1 MGNVYSITLC
11 DRDLHHVPDDIYKH
25 HKHVA
30 KLLLRRN
37 NIQEI
42 PPEIKVLTNLVELS
56 LRDNLLTTVPIEI
69 TNLRLL
75 QKLSLAS
82 NRLQEPPE
90 PIAAFS
96 QLTWLSLASN
106 TLTTLPDSFAQ
117 LQKLTSLDLQRNR
130 FVNIPDCI
138 FAMRSLT
145 ILLLQKNRITTI
157 SSKIGYC
164 TQLVSLNLSYNR
176 IQQLPVEMKECRNLQ
191 HLLLSVNS
199 IQALPSVLCESWIN
213 LLNLDLHTN
222 DLKALPAQ
230 LGGLKTLRRL
240 NVAINKIEE
249 IPPSIGQLQLLEWL
263 NLNDNKLVTLPSTM
277 DQMQKL
283 VKMGI
288 VQNKLQTLPEAL
300 ARLNVLYKLDCRR
313 NEIEYLPSAFK
324 DMQGIHSLLLEENP
338 LSYRYGVSNYTR
350 QPPTL
355 LELAARAVLD
365 RYNPQ
370 DADSSIVSSSSA
382 IISPGSSPLESPSVT
397 SNSGMTE
404 HAGTGISNLIPTMAD
419 LGLTKA
425 STLPPPVGSQ
435 CYGPPQ
441 KSRYSFFSR
450 ACATVHPLQSSK
462 LSRAATVATPHISD
476 SSSSSSSSTSP
487 SSTSL
492 VTSLTSSSLTPGSLT
507 VGNNTN
513 NNGRPR
519 KYKSSPR
526 GLKPPS
532 IFSRSRG
539 HNDKARIQ
547 SQPQPNSAASSLVT
561 SSLTPNGGARAK
573 TLTRIER
580 LLDPEVSL
588 LPLPLID
595 LLSLPTTTC
604 DYCNRRMCTSGWV
617 DFLEP
622 AKLGSSRTIIPVR
635 HRMCS
640 LTCVRRQHRD
650 SFGGELTDLFESTD
664 FHIGSNGEMIGSRPI
679 VPGELDEYLIE
690 AVQEAAEAAGISIT
704 HLLQQHQAQQQ
715 GEGQGVGMEE
725 TQSTQDQ
732 PINGVLP
739 PMPGAIPGV
748 PGTTGSV
755 ASSMLRQTTARLR
768 RSRSRPTTPIEIQV
782 DAQGQLRRVV
792 YRQQRSTSH
801 RRRLLE
807 TFRSLSQVG
816 QANGLGGNGV
826 GGGLGG
832 LGVLT
837 AAGIGNQ
844 IAHNAFGI
852 AGANGGGN
860 GGGGGDGNNNGGGD
874 ATRGEH
880 HALLKHLNM
889 AEEQHNSNNSGTGDS
904 TVNNNGS
911 KSNKKYTSPFSQ
923 FNISSTDVL
932 DTIEKARCP
941 DCNKNVRYFCNRCLK
956 LVNCTPGAIPQLK
969 LPIKLD
975 VIKHEQERD
984 GKSTALHAK
993 ILAPDDVE
1001 VYAWKD
1007 MPKYENVD
1015 RLLLL
1020 FPSPGAKQLS
1030 EIDPASFDKL
1040 VVIDGTWEQA
1050 NKMSKSD
1057 SPLLRMKRVTIAPHE
1072 TLFWRHQRKASD
1084 HLATIEAI
1092 YFFLREYHE
1101 TYLTAVPPTSLSSTT
1116 APAGTAALSTSQG
1129 EPCNDTTT
1137 NHNNNNTT
1145 TGQTES
1151 TTISTV
1157 PPSTLQQHQ
1166 QSPESSSSSSIS
1178 TSKVITPHKE
1188 WIDSHQLGPYTNQFD
1203 DMLWFYKY
1211 FYELIQK
1218 TYRERTD
1225 GREFTLKHTKGYI
1238 QYDPEDERQQ

>member
-75 QKLSLAS
+75 QKLSLAN

-90 PIAAFS
+90 AIAAFS

-130 FVNIPDCI
+130 FVTIPDCV
-138 FAMRSLT
+138 FALRSLN

-157 SSKIGYC
+157 SPKISYC
-164 TQLVSLNLSYNR
+164 TSLVSLNLSYNR
-176 IQQLPVEMKECRNLQ
+176 IQHLPVEMKECRNLQ

-199 IQALPSVLCESWIN
+199 IQALPSVLCESWIS

-222 DLKALPAQ
+222 DLKTLPDK
-230 LGGLKTLRRL
+230 LGSLKTLRRL

-263 NLNDNKLVTLPSTM
+263 NLNDNKLITLPSSM

-300 ARLNVLYKLDCRR
+300 ARLSVLYKLDCRR

-338 LSYRYGVSNYTR
+338 LSFRYGVSNYSR

-370 DADSSIVSSSSA
+370 DADASTASCTSS
-382 IISPGSSPLESPSVT
+382 SPGSLSSTSPSLA
-397 SNSGMTE
+397 SNGAMTDHSGI
-404 HAGTGISNLIPTMAD
+404 GISNLIPTMAD

-425 STLPPPVGSQ
+425 STLPPPTGSHL
-435 CYGPPQ
+435 PAIPQ
-441 KSRYSFFSR
+441 KSRYNFFSR

-462 LSRAATVATPHISD
+462 LSRAASVSIPQTSD
-476 SSSSSSSSTSP
+476 SSASSSSSTSP

-492 VTSLTSSSLTPGSLT
+492 VSSLTSSTLTPGSLS
-507 VGNNTN
+507 GENN

-519 KYKSSPR
+519 RHKSSPR

-532 IFSRSRG
+532 IFSRTRN

-547 SQPQPNSAASSLVT
+547 GLSQSCSPSANSPVT
-561 SSLTPNGGARAK
+561 SSATLNNGGR
-573 TLTRIER
+573 TIRSLTKIER
-580 LLDPEVSL
+580 LLDPDVSL

-595 LLSLPTTTC
+595 ILSLPTTSC

-622 AKLGSSRTIIPVR
+622 AKLGNSRMIIPVR

-640 LTCVRRQHRD
+640 LQCVRRQHRD

-664 FHIGSNGEMIGSRPI
+664 FHIGPNGEMIGSRPI

-704 HLLQQHQAQQQ
+704 HLLEQHQAQQQ
-715 GEGQGVGMEE
+715 ALAQSQHQQQHQDGEQGAVVEGGQD
-725 TQSTQDQ
+725 SQDNQ
-732 PINGVLP
+732 AITDGLL

-748 PGTTGSV
+748 PGSISIQALNQMNLENDNQQQTTVTSAS

-768 RSRSRPTTPIEIQV
+768 RSLSRPTTPIEIQV

-816 QANGLGGNGV
+816 QANGLGGTGV
-826 GGGLGG
+826 GGGMGG
-832 LGVLT
+832 LGVLA
-837 AAGIGNQ
+837 AAGLVH
-844 IAHNAFGI
+844 HNAGPTGNGGGNNGGGNN
-852 AGANGGGN
+852 AGGGN
-860 GGGGGDGNNNGGGD
+860 GGGDGG
-874 ATRGEH
+874 ATRGG
-880 HALLKHLNM
+880 
-889 AEEQHNSNNSGTGDS
+889 NSNRAAGEV
-904 TVNNNGS
+904 VNV
-911 KSNKKYTSPFSQ
+911 TTFA
-923 FNISSTDVL
+923 VEL
-932 DTIEKARCP
+932 
-941 DCNKNVRYFCNRCLK
+941 
-956 LVNCTPGAIPQLK
+956 
-969 LPIKLD
+969 
-975 VIKHEQERD
+975 ER
-984 GKSTALHAK
+984 
-993 ILAPDDVE
+993 
-1001 VYAWKD
+1001 
-1007 MPKYENVD
+1007 
-1015 RLLLL
+1015 
-1020 FPSPGAKQLS
+1020 F
-1030 EIDPASFDKL
+1030 
-1040 VVIDGTWEQA
+1040 
-1050 NKMSKSD
+1050 
-1057 SPLLRMKRVTIAPHE
+1057 
-1072 TLFWRHQRKASD
+1072 
-1084 HLATIEAI
+1084 
-1092 YFFLREYHE
+1092 
-1101 TYLTAVPPTSLSSTT
+1101 
-1116 APAGTAALSTSQG
+1116 
-1129 EPCNDTTT
+1129 
-1137 NHNNNNTT
+1137 
-1145 TGQTES
+1145 
-1151 TTISTV
+1151 
-1157 PPSTLQQHQ
+1157 
-1166 QSPESSSSSSIS
+1166 
-1178 TSKVITPHKE
+1178 
-1188 WIDSHQLGPYTNQFD
+1188 
-1203 DMLWFYKY
+1203 
-1211 FYELIQK
+1211 
-1218 TYRERTD
+1218 
-1225 GREFTLKHTKGYI
+1225 
-1238 QYDPEDERQQ
+1238 

>member
-90 PIAAFS
+90 SIAAFS

-106 TLTTLPDSFAQ
+106 TLTTLPESFAQ

-130 FVNIPDCI
+130 FVTIPDCV

-157 SSKIGYC
+157 SPKIGYC

-176 IQQLPVEMKECRNLQ
+176 IQHLPVEMKECRNLQ

-222 DLKALPAQ
+222 DLKTLPAQ

-249 IPPSIGQLQLLEWL
+249 IPPSIGQLLLLEWL

-300 ARLNVLYKLDCRR
+300 ARLTLLYKLDCRR

-338 LSYRYGVSNYTR
+338 LSYRYGVSNYSR

-370 DADSSIVSSSSA
+370 DTDFSTTSGYSA
-382 IISPGSSPLESPSVT
+382 TSSPGSSSSPSPSIT
-397 SNSGMTE
+397 SSGATAD
-404 HAGTGISNLIPTMAD
+404 HAGIGISSLIPTMMD

-425 STLPPPVGSQ
+425 STLPPPAGSHA
-435 CYGPPQ
+435 PTTPQ
-441 KSRYSFFSR
+441 KSRYNFFSR
-450 ACATVHPLQSSK
+450 ACATVHPLHSSK
-462 LSRAATVATPHISD
+462 LSRATAVTSHHSGD

-492 VTSLTSSSLTPGSLT
+492 VSSLTGSSLTPGSLS
-507 VGNNTN
+507 VENNSTN
-513 NNGRPR
+513 NNGRLR
-519 KYKSSPR
+519 RLKSSPR

-532 IFSRSRG
+532 IFSRSRT
-539 HNDKARIQ
+539 HNEKTRIQ
-547 SQPQPNSAASSLVT
+547 GLSRSNSVAGSSVASSV
-561 SSLTPNGGARAK
+561 ARAR
-573 TLTRIER
+573 TLTKIER

-595 LLSLPTTTC
+595 LLSLPTTSC
-604 DYCNRRMCTSGWV
+604 DYCGRRMCTSGWV

-622 AKLGSSRTIIPVR
+622 AKLGNSRMIIPVR

-640 LTCVRRQHRD
+640 LKCVRRQHRD

-664 FHIGSNGEMIGSRPI
+664 FHVGPNGEMIGSRPI
-679 VPGELDEYLIE
+679 VPGELDEYMIE

-704 HLLQQHQAQQQ
+704 HLLEQHQVQQQALAQAQQQ
-715 GEGQGVGMEE
+715 RGGQIAVSEE
-725 TQSTQDQ
+725 AQGTQDQ
-732 PINGVLP
+732 PVEGMLP

-748 PGTTGSV
+748 HGSISIQALNQMNLDNDSQHQQAPTGSR

-768 RSRSRPTTPIEIQV
+768 RSLSQSTTPIEIQV

-816 QANGLGGNGV
+816 QANGLGGAGG

-832 LGVLT
+832 IGVLA
-837 AAGIGNQ
+837 AAGLGNHT
-844 IAHNAFGI
+844 ANNAFGT
-852 AGANGGGN
+852 AAANGGGGN
-860 GGGGGDGNNNGGGD
+860 NVGGGGDAGG
-874 ATRGEH
+874 ATRGG
-880 HALLKHLNM
+880 
-889 AEEQHNSNNSGTGDS
+889 NSNRAAGE
-904 TVNNNGS
+904 VM
-911 KSNKKYTSPFSQ
+911 
-923 FNISSTDVL
+923 
-932 DTIEKARCP
+932 
-941 DCNKNVRYFCNRCLK
+941 NVTTFAVEL
-956 LVNCTPGAIPQLK
+956 
-969 LPIKLD
+969 
-975 VIKHEQERD
+975 ER
-984 GKSTALHAK
+984 
-993 ILAPDDVE
+993 
-1001 VYAWKD
+1001 
-1007 MPKYENVD
+1007 
-1015 RLLLL
+1015 
-1020 FPSPGAKQLS
+1020 F
-1030 EIDPASFDKL
+1030 
-1040 VVIDGTWEQA
+1040 
-1050 NKMSKSD
+1050 
-1057 SPLLRMKRVTIAPHE
+1057 
-1072 TLFWRHQRKASD
+1072 
-1084 HLATIEAI
+1084 
-1092 YFFLREYHE
+1092 
-1101 TYLTAVPPTSLSSTT
+1101 
-1116 APAGTAALSTSQG
+1116 
-1129 EPCNDTTT
+1129 
-1137 NHNNNNTT
+1137 
-1145 TGQTES
+1145 
-1151 TTISTV
+1151 
-1157 PPSTLQQHQ
+1157 
-1166 QSPESSSSSSIS
+1166 
-1178 TSKVITPHKE
+1178 
-1188 WIDSHQLGPYTNQFD
+1188 
-1203 DMLWFYKY
+1203 
-1211 FYELIQK
+1211 
-1218 TYRERTD
+1218 
-1225 GREFTLKHTKGYI
+1225 
-1238 QYDPEDERQQ
+1238 

>member
-56 LRDNLLTTVPIEI
+56 LRDNLLTGVPIEI

-75 QKLSLAS
+75 QKLSLAN

-130 FVNIPDCI
+130 FVAIPDCI

-157 SSKIGYC
+157 SPKIGYC

-176 IQQLPVEMKECRNLQ
+176 IQHLPAEMKECRNLQ

-199 IQALPSVLCESWIN
+199 IQALPSVLCESWTS

-230 LGGLKTLRRL
+230 LGSLKTLRRL

-263 NLNDNKLVTLPSTM
+263 NLNDNKLVTLPSSM

-338 LSYRYGVSNYTR
+338 LSYRYGVSNYSR

-365 RYNPQ
+365 KYSPQ
-370 DADSSIVSSSSA
+370 DADGSTISSNTS
-382 IISPGSSPLESPSVT
+382 SPGSSSSTSPSLT
-397 SNSGMTE
+397 SSGAVTE
-404 HAGTGISNLIPTMAD
+404 HLGIGISNLIPTMAE

-425 STLPPPVGSQ
+425 STLPPPAGSHL
-435 CYGPPQ
+435 PTTPQ
-441 KSRYSFFSR
+441 KSRYNFFSR

-462 LSRAATVATPHISD
+462 LPRSATVATPYCSD
-476 SSSSSSSSTSP
+476 SSESSSSSTSP

-492 VTSLTSSSLTPGSLT
+492 VSSLTNSTLTPGSLPT
-507 VGNNTN
+507 ENNNT
-513 NNGRPR
+513 GRPR
-519 KYKSSPR
+519 RHKSSPR

-532 IFSRSRG
+532 IFNRTRG
-539 HNDKARIQ
+539 HSDKARIQ
-547 SQPQPNSAASSLVT
+547 SLSQSALSAANLPVASSAV
-561 SSLTPNGGARAK
+561 SNAGRRAKGSLTK
-573 TLTRIER
+573 IER

-595 LLSLPTTTC
+595 LLSLPTTSC
-604 DYCNRRMCTSGWV
+604 DYCSRRMCTSGWI

-622 AKLGSSRTIIPVR
+622 AKLGNSRMIIPVR

-640 LTCVRRQHRD
+640 LQCVRRQHRD

-664 FHIGSNGEMIGSRPI
+664 FHIGPNGEMIGSRPI

-704 HLLQQHQAQQQ
+704 HLLEQHQAQQLALAQ
-715 GEGQGVGMEE
+715 AQQQQHGEQDAGAEDGQDAQVLQMNE
-725 TQSTQDQ
+725 T
-732 PINGVLP
+732 LL
-739 PMPGAIPGV
+739 PMPGAIPGI
-748 PGTTGSV
+748 PGSISIQALNQMNLGNENQQQATTTSAS

-768 RSRSRPTTPIEIQV
+768 RSLSRPTTPIEIQV

-792 YRQQRSTSH
+792 YRQQRNTSH

-807 TFRSLSQVG
+807 TFRSLSHVG
-816 QANGLGGNGV
+816 QANGLGGTGV
-826 GGGLGG
+826 GGGMGG
-832 LGVLT
+832 LGVLA
-837 AAGIGNQ
+837 AAGLVH
-844 IAHNAFGI
+844 HNA
-852 AGANGGGN
+852 GATVGGGNGGGNNGGGN
-860 GGGGGDGNNNGGGD
+860 GGNGGGD
-874 ATRGEH
+874 NGATRAG
-880 HALLKHLNM
+880 
-889 AEEQHNSNNSGTGDS
+889 NSNRVAGE
-904 TVNNNGS
+904 VM
-911 KSNKKYTSPFSQ
+911 
-923 FNISSTDVL
+923 
-932 DTIEKARCP
+932 
-941 DCNKNVRYFCNRCLK
+941 NVTTFAVEL
-956 LVNCTPGAIPQLK
+956 
-969 LPIKLD
+969 
-975 VIKHEQERD
+975 ER
-984 GKSTALHAK
+984 
-993 ILAPDDVE
+993 
-1001 VYAWKD
+1001 
-1007 MPKYENVD
+1007 
-1015 RLLLL
+1015 
-1020 FPSPGAKQLS
+1020 F
-1030 EIDPASFDKL
+1030 
-1040 VVIDGTWEQA
+1040 
-1050 NKMSKSD
+1050 
-1057 SPLLRMKRVTIAPHE
+1057 
-1072 TLFWRHQRKASD
+1072 
-1084 HLATIEAI
+1084 
-1092 YFFLREYHE
+1092 
-1101 TYLTAVPPTSLSSTT
+1101 
-1116 APAGTAALSTSQG
+1116 
-1129 EPCNDTTT
+1129 
-1137 NHNNNNTT
+1137 
-1145 TGQTES
+1145 
-1151 TTISTV
+1151 
-1157 PPSTLQQHQ
+1157 
-1166 QSPESSSSSSIS
+1166 
-1178 TSKVITPHKE
+1178 
-1188 WIDSHQLGPYTNQFD
+1188 
-1203 DMLWFYKY
+1203 
-1211 FYELIQK
+1211 
-1218 TYRERTD
+1218 
-1225 GREFTLKHTKGYI
+1225 
-1238 QYDPEDERQQ
+1238 